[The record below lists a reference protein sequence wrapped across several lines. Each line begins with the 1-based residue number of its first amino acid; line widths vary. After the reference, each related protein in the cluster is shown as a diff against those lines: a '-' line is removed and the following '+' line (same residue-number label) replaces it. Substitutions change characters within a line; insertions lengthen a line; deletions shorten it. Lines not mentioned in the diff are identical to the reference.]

1 MINQNNLGITAA
13 KSMNYE
19 INQEDNSVLHNIEHS
34 EHSIYVEMPIYLN
47 LFFLHEKNIF
57 VKEKNQ

>member
-47 LFFLHEKNIF
+47 LFFLHEKISL
-57 VKEKNQ
+57 